1 MRGIIVGLGG
11 WGSSWVEIVRD
22 SGWEIAAWVDTNP
35 AALDNAVANLGANPE
50 TCFGNLE
57 HAIERTQADAAF
69 IFTPPMCGRAKDI
82 IAAMDAGLHVLA
94 EKPLAA
100 SLDDLRAILKRHERS
115 PLKVMVAQ
123 NYRYF
128 PSSALM
134 REVGAGKLGR
144 LGYMNVLYHMAE
156 SMPGHH
162 MAELPDALALGMCV
176 HHLDTMRFV
185 IGADPETVW
194 AETWNPPWSW
204 SRGDACARA
213 AFTFPGGVRVT
224 YFAGWAA
231 HRSETDW
238 FGHWTLE
245 SENGSLFT
253 DGVDS
258 TLVSGDKE
266 EKIAGARIDAR
277 HTRADSLREF
287 TSAIEENRTPE
298 CSVEDNAKSLLMA
311 FAAIE
316 SSRSRKEIDF
326 SEFVGAQLGQLG

>member
-1 MRGIIVGLGG
+1 MKGIIVGLGG

-22 SGWEIAAWVDTNP
+22 LGWEIAAWVDVNP
-35 AALDNAVANLGANPE
+35 AALENAVSSLGANPE
-50 TCFGNLE
+50 ACFGTLDE
-57 HAIERTQADAAF
+57 ALERTHADAAF
-69 IFTPPMCGRAKDI
+69 IFTPPMCGRAKNI
-82 IAAMDAGLHVLA
+82 ISAMDAGLHLLV
-94 EKPLAA
+94 EKPLTT
-100 SLDDLRAILKRHERS
+100 SLDELHAILKRHEGS
-115 PLKVMVAQ
+115 PLKVMVGQ

-134 REVGAGKLGR
+134 REVGSGKLGR

-162 MAELPDALALGMCV
+162 MAEIPDALALGMCV

-185 IGADPETVW
+185 IGADPETVC

-204 SRGDACARA
+204 SKGDACVRA
-213 AFTFPGGVRVT
+213 AFRFPGGVRVG

-245 SENGSLFT
+245 CENGSLFT

-258 TLVSGDKE
+258 TIVSGGE
-266 EKIAGARIDAR
+266 EKKIAGAKIDAR
-277 HTRADSLREF
+277 HTRAGVLREF
-287 TSAIEENRTPE
+287 TSAIEEDRTPE
-298 CSVEDNAKSLLMA
+298 CSVEDNAKSLGMA
-311 FAAIE
+311 FAIIE
-316 SSRSRKEIDF
+316 SARRREEIACKF
-326 SEFVGAQLGQLG
+326 